1 MVEQR
6 MEYNLTTEEYT
17 CPVCGSKHIR
27 VKSGMTADLY
37 ICEDCGLESRYVT
50 YI

>member
-6 MEYNLTTEEYT
+6 MKYDLNTEEYI
-17 CPVCGSKHIR
+17 CPNCGSKHIR